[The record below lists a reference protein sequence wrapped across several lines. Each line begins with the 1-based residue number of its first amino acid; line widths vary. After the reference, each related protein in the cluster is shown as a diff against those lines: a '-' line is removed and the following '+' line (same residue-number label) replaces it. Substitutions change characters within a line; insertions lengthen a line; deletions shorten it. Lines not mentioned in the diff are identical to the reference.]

1 MIVWLIALFI
11 GLMYGLLLPAWN
23 TFMAGQIN
31 PEEQEETWGVFNS
44 VQGFGSMIGPL
55 FGGLITQFTNS
66 LNNAFY
72 FSAIV
77 FLFLAFFYGTFS
89 LNQINI
95 RIKKDTV

>member
-77 FLFLAFFYGTFS
+77 FLFLAFFYGTFFVKS
-89 LNQINI
+89 N
-95 RIKKDTV
+95 KHTH